1 MIYASMKELNEKL
14 LEKLKDASK
23 VVFMGI
29 GEEKLRDDAVGPYII
44 SELLSYS
51 NNKFLFINAG
61 IDPMSRIDQVVDFQ
75 PTHLVLL
82 DTCTLK
88 KPPGTVAI
96 IERSHIKEVVPI
108 SSHTIPIHVVV
119 DLISDKLSNLDVF
132 MIGFVPESLEGFT
145 TLNLYK
151 EKELTIEERG
161 ENIDLPFFEIN
172 LTETVQRAA
181 DKVLNSLQ
189 KILKL

>member
-1 MIYASMKELNEKL
+1 
-14 LEKLKDASK
+14 
-23 VVFMGI
+23 
-29 GEEKLRDDAVGPYII
+29 
-44 SELLSYS
+44 
-51 NNKFLFINAG
+51 
-61 IDPMSRIDQVVDFQ
+61 
-75 PTHLVLL
+75 LVLL

-96 IERSHIKEVVPI
+96 IERSNIKEVVPI
-108 SSHTIPIHVVV
+108 SSHTIPVHVVV